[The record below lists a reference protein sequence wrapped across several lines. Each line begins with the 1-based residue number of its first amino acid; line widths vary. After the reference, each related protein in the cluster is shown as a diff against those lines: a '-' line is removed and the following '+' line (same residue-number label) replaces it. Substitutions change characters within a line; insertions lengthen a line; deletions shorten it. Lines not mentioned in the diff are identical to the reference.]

1 MATVEATKKRRLTQE
16 DCDTVRYLLKYGRTL
31 KEIAEIIHVDPS
43 TVGKIRLADYDLP
56 TYLEQRKAMNRKTA
70 ENKRAAIRRME
81 ELEDREQTMKG
92 VKPASR
98 WKTLDEL
105 FPSVAEENTAEVPGQ
120 MQMDLQPQAEEPASR
135 WKTLDELFPSVAEE
149 NTAEV
154 PGQMQMDLQPQAEE
168 PEKKEPDEQTKQMRF
183 QAALIDKLTK
193 VLKEMVVMLDNRLTA
208 LDEIRDV
215 LKGGAGDE

>member
-31 KEIAEIIHVDPS
+31 KEIGEIIHVDPS
-43 TVGKIRLADYDLP
+43 TVGKIRLANYDLP

-105 FPSVAEENTAEVPGQ
+105 FPC
-120 MQMDLQPQAEEPASR
+120 
-135 WKTLDELFPSVAEE
+135 VAEE

-183 QAALIDKLTK
+183 QAALMDKL
-193 VLKEMVVMLDNRLTA
+193 LKK
-208 LDEIRDV
+208 LDELIDV